1 MCCCRHVS
9 ERLYFMY
16 RHHFPLCFLADGVY
30 PAVRHAL
37 HSFTVLSMLHECN
50 TRLYSSFQLVESL
63 EFGTCE
69 NEEGATHFRI
79 MQVS

>member
-1 MCCCRHVS
+1 MCRCRHVS

-16 RHHFPLCFLADGVY
+16 RHHCPLCFLADGVY

-37 HSFTVLSMLHECN
+37 HSFTVLSMLQCN
-50 TRLYSSFQLVESL
+50 TRLYSSFQQVESL

-69 NEEGATHFRI
+69 NEEGAAHFRS
-79 MQVS
+79 MKAS

>member
-1 MCCCRHVS
+1 MS
-9 ERLYFMY
+9 
-16 RHHFPLCFLADGVY
+16 RHHLPWCFLADGVY
-30 PAVRHAL
+30 PAVCHAL
-37 HSFTVLSMLHECN
+37 HSFTVLSMLQCN